1 MHALAMLEALAATV
15 ACTFLEPPSLSLRR
29 RGCLSDFAGF
39 CLGGA
44 FLDFARRCALRNA
57 RRFHCGTM
65 RSLPP
70 IFEFSNDGVRMRR
83 SVALLRAL
91 GRARRRRDDAARSY
105 ATIRGAAVRFVDL
118 RRAKKGEIL
127 KFRSQM
133 INVK

>member
-1 MHALAMLEALAATV
+1 MHDDARFETLAVSGAA
-15 ACTFLEPPSLSLRR
+15 
-29 RGCLSDFAGF
+29 
-39 CLGGA
+39 
-44 FLDFARRCALRNA
+44 RCAVCR
-57 RRFHCGTM
+57 
-65 RSLPP
+65 RSLK
-70 IFEFSNDGVRMRR
+70 FYRNGVRMRR